1 MSKLYI
7 FEKYTPWDNCLPEGL
22 VSFEMPKFQAEQ
34 VLKKRC
40 LEEIAKILM
49 DIDDFVGRME
59 KASNGHQSILAGIND
74 ADQYDQHRASIV
86 SLMREMK
93 DNEAPS
99 HISETP
105 NLTWAECLAVIA
117 TGKVVYA
124 CLHIDAMTASDDFSE
139 QECLFE
145 IANYYLGPATEA
157 GTIAMM
163 LSDVNPMYSMASS
176 NLSKFKTKRK
186 SQRGGLAKAELQAPL
201 KSKALNL
208 FDKKYADHS
217 ARNAAT
223 LIVRDE
229 LLPADYIASD
239 GRRIIAADNEITR
252 IQRWIL
258 EHQKKRNNLPQ

>member
-1 MSKLYI
+1 MSELYI
-7 FEKYTPWDNCLPEGL
+7 FEKYNPWDRCLPEGL
-22 VSFEMPKFQAEQ
+22 IDFETPKGQAEQ
-34 VLKKRC
+34 VLEKRS

-49 DIDDFVGRME
+49 DIDDFMGRFEAIPEGHKAIMVGI
-59 KASNGHQSILAGIND
+59 HD
-74 ADQYDQHRASIV
+74 ADEYDQHRASTV
-86 SLMREMK
+86 KLMREMAN
-93 DNEAPS
+93 NETPR
-99 HISETP
+99 HISKTP
-105 NLTWAECLAVIA
+105 NLTWSECFAAIA

-124 CLHIDAMTASDDFSE
+124 CLHSDAMTARNDFSE
-139 QECLFE
+139 LESLFE

-163 LSDVNPMYSMASS
+163 LSDVNPMYNMAST

-201 KSKALNL
+201 KSKVLNL

-217 ARNAAT
+217 ARKAAT
-223 LIVRDE
+223 YIVRDE

-239 GRRIIAADNEITR
+239 GRRIITADNEITR

-258 EHQKKRNNLPQ
+258 EHVKKRNNLPQ